1 MSENDKRKR
10 KRKRKFAL
18 VWSGIMVIVLLPTIG
33 VLISLFID
41 SIIGITS
48 FITYPINL
56 IGSFIILPI
65 GLFWALWSNYSIYKI
80 GEGSPVPTKDT
91 ETQKLVIVGPYKY
104 TRNPMIFGYALF
116 WYALGFFFNSLFLT
130 LGFTTVIIV
139 FLIAFVKLWEE
150 KNLEER
156 FGHEYIEYKRRVS
169 FVIPLPQKKE
179 K

>member
-1 MSENDKRKR
+1 MSENDKRLR
-10 KRKRKFAL
+10 KRKLAL
-18 VWSGIMVIVLLPTIG
+18 VWSGIMVVVLFPTIG
-33 VLISLFID
+33 ILISLVID
-41 SIIGITS
+41 SIIGISS
-48 FITYPINL
+48 FIAYPINL
-56 IGSFIILPI
+56 LIGFIILPI
-65 GLFWALWSNYSIYKI
+65 GLFWAMWSNYSIYKI

-91 ETQKLVIVGPYKY
+91 ETQKLVVIGPYKY

-116 WYALGFFFNSLFLT
+116 WYALGFFFNSIFLT
-130 LGFTTVIIV
+130 LGFTTIIIV
-139 FLIAFVKLWEE
+139 ALIAFVKLWEE